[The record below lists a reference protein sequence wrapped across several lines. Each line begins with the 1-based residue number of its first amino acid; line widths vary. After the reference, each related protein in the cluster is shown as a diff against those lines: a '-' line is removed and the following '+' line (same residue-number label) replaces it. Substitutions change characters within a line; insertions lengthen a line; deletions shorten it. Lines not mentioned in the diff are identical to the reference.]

1 MNDDQHT
8 YVEPTATALHE
19 RDHDRAEETPRESE
33 ASALARHRD
42 PSLAKDST
50 AKDAA
55 TSVKGHWFLPGG
67 GHETCPVAVTRS
79 ARWWPWDLPLGGC
92 WPSTSVEACG

>member
-55 TSVKGHWFLPGG
+55 T
-67 GHETCPVAVTRS
+67 R
-79 ARWWPWDLPLGGC
+79 ARAGVEWVRPTDLIASSNARFAGRGINFQTELAHRARRAI
-92 WPSTSVEACG
+92 E